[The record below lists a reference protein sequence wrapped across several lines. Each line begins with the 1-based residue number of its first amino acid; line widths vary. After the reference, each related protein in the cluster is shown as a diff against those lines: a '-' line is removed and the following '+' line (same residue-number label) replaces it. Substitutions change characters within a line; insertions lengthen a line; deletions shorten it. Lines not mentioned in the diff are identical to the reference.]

1 MVDERVVTARYKK
14 AGAMGGAAGF
24 SLAFARFF
32 LRISGRVGPE
42 GPGGDGGGKVEKRT
56 GRRSGAA
63 GRTTQLV
70 AERSDRSMAAR

>member
-1 MVDERVVTARYKK
+1 MTAKYKK
-14 AGAMGGAAGF
+14 AGAIGGAAGF

-32 LRISGRVGPE
+32 LRISGQVGPE

-56 GRRSGAA
+56 GRRSGVA

-70 AERSDRSMAAR
+70 AEGSDR